1 MSTLLI
7 AFVIFGIIDLILV
20 GTTCINVVLLVRKIL
35 KGELKINFTE
45 RGK

>member
-1 MSTLLI
+1 MNKLLV

-35 KGELKINFTE
+35 RGELKINFTE